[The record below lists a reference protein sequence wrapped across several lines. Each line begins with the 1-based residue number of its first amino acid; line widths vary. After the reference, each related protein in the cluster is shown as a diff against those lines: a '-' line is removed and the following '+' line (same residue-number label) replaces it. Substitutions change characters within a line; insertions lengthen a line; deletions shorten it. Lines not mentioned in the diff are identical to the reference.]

1 MSEVSQ
7 FNFRHCP
14 IELSMEQLGR
24 KWAISIIRD
33 LFNGKTRFKEF
44 LESSPELSAKMLST
58 RLRDLQEHGIVEKNV
73 VRTTPLLIEYR
84 LTEKGK
90 ALGDVLY
97 SLALFSIR
105 FHPDEVFDE
114 SPDNIEEDLRNV
126 FSPPK

>member
-1 MSEVSQ
+1 VSGVTR

-24 KWAISIIRD
+24 KWAIPIIRD
-33 LFNGKTRFKEF
+33 LFKGKTRFKEF
-44 LESSPELSAKMLST
+44 LESNPELSAKMLST
-58 RLRDLQEHGIVEKNV
+58 RLRDLQGHGIVEKRV
-73 VRTTPLLIEYR
+73 ARTTPLLIEYG
-84 LTEKGK
+84 LTEKGR

-114 SPDNIEEDLRNV
+114 PPDDIEKDLRSV